1 MEQLVSQSLARQ
13 RFLLLLF
20 GIFAG
25 LALILACVGVYG
37 VLSYLTS
44 QRIPEIGTRIALG
57 ANTGQ
62 VVALIMRQ
70 SCRMTLAGIA
80 LGFVGAIAA
89 GRLLLWLIEG
99 MQAVNPWTLILT
111 VSMLMVAAFFASFL
125 PARRAS
131 RVDAMQALRQE

>member
-1 MEQLVSQSLARQ
+1 LV
-13 RFLLLLF
+13 
-20 GIFAG
+20 
-25 LALILACVGVYG
+25 LACVGVYG

-57 ANTGQ
+57 AKTGQ

-70 SCRMTLAGIA
+70 SCRMILAGVA
-80 LGFVGAIAA
+80 LGTAGAIAA

-99 MQAVNPWTLILT
+99 MQAVNAWTLILT
-111 VSMLMVAAFFASFL
+111 VSMLMVAALFASFL

-131 RVDAMQALRQE
+131 RIDAMQALRQE